1 MSDTTSALPHNAESF
16 VREELNSVWRQQLER
31 LHQVVNAWP
40 LEIERTLEGTRAD
53 LIARF
58 EHRYRTVLHEWMQ
71 EAPRQARSQVATEL
85 IRSLNQSVRRLASA
99 ENDTQFQEA
108 LLDAAQGFC
117 GR

>member
-1 MSDTTSALPHNAESF
+1 MQKISDTTSALPHNAEAF

-58 EHRYRTVLHEWMQ
+58 EHRYRAVLQEWMQ
-71 EAPRQARSQVATEL
+71 VAARQARNQVATEL
-85 IRSLNQSVRRLASA
+85 IGRLSQSGRGLTFA
-99 ENDTQFQEA
+99 ETATHWTEA
-108 LLDAAQGFC
+108 AFEA
-117 GR
+117 RA